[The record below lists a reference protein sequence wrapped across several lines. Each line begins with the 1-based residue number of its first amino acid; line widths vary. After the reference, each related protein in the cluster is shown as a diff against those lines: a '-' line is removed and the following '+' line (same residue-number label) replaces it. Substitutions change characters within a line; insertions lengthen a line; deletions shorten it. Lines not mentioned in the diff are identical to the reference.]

1 MSHKLLTISCA
12 VAAALSI
19 AACGKKEEAKPA
31 DAAAPAAAPAA
42 AGDVVVKL
50 GFAAPLTGPQAHY
63 GEEYKNGVTLA
74 IEDANAEKP
83 TIDGKPVKFELLAE
97 DDLADPKTATQV
109 AQKFVDAKVNGIIGH
124 FNSGTAIPASK
135 IYSDAGIPQVAMATA
150 PAFTQQGFKTTF
162 RSMTS
167 DTQQGTVMG
176 KFVVET
182 LKAKKIAIIDDRS
195 AYGQGLADEF
205 DKAAKALGVEIVKR
219 EFTSTSATD
228 FMAILTGIKGAQPDL
243 IFFGGVDAQ
252 AAPMVKQM
260 QKLGVKAPL
269 LSGDGTQTGNFIKLA
284 ADAAEGQYASA
295 AGAPKEQLPGYAS
308 FAEKLKNKYNAEV
321 VIYSPYS
328 YDAVKVMAMAMK
340 AADSADPKQYL
351 PKLAAT
357 NYQGAT
363 GHITFDAQGNRQR
376 SAVTIYQVK
385 QGKWEVIGVVG
396 GENTAQ
402 ADAPTA
408 GKAAGAQ

>member
-42 AGDVVVKL
+42 AGEVVVKL

-83 TIDGKPVKFELLAE
+83 TIDGKPVKFELMAE
-97 DDLADPKTATQV
+97 DDLADPKTATQI

-124 FNSGTAIPASK
+124 FNSGCAIPASK

-150 PAFTQQGFKTTF
+150 PAYTQQGFKTTF

-182 LKAKKIAIIDDRS
+182 LKAKKIAIIDDRT

-205 DKAAKALGVEIVKR
+205 EKAVKANGGEVVKR
-219 EFTSTSATD
+219 EFTTDKATD
-228 FMAILTGIKGAQPDL
+228 FAAILTALKASSPDVVFYGGA
-243 IFFGGVDAQ
+243 DAQ
-252 AAPMVKQM
+252 SAPMAKQM
-260 QKLGVKAPL
+260 KRLGLKAPL
-269 LSGDGTQTGNFIKLA
+269 VSGEMTKTPTFLKLA
-284 ADAAEGQYASA
+284 GKEAEGSIASL
-295 AGAPKEQLPGYAS
+295 AGLPLDQMPKGKDYETRYKAR
-308 FAEKLKNKYNAEV
+308 FNADV
-321 VIYSPYS
+321 ATYSPYG
-328 YDAVKVMAMAMK
+328 YDATRAVIEAMKKANSVEPSKYLPTLAKNEYAGVTSSSWAYDDKGDLKDGGITVYKVENGEWKVM
-340 AADSADPKQYL
+340 Q
-351 PKLAAT
+351 
-357 NYQGAT
+357 
-363 GHITFDAQGNRQR
+363 
-376 SAVTIYQVK
+376 TI
-385 QGKWEVIGVVG
+385 GK
-396 GENTAQ
+396 
-402 ADAPTA
+402 
-408 GKAAGAQ
+408 

>member
-182 LKAKKIAIIDDRS
+182 LKAKKIAIIDDRT

-205 DKAAKALGVEIVKR
+205 EKAVKANGGEVVKR
-219 EFTSTSATD
+219 EFTTDKATD
-228 FMAILTGIKGAQPDL
+228 FAAILTTLKATNPDVVFYGGA
-243 IFFGGVDAQ
+243 DAQ
-252 AAPMVKQM
+252 SAPMAKQM
-260 QKLGVKAPL
+260 KRLGLKAPL
-269 LSGDGTQTGNFIKLA
+269 VSGEMTKTPTFLKLA
-284 ADAAEGQYASA
+284 GKEAEGSIASL
-295 AGAPKEQLPGYAS
+295 AGLPLDQMPKGKDYETRYKAR
-308 FAEKLKNKYNAEV
+308 FNADV
-321 VIYSPYS
+321 ATYSPYG
-328 YDAVKVMAMAMK
+328 YDATRVVIEAMKKANSVEPSKYLPELAKIEYAGVTSSSWAYDDKGDLKDGGITVYKVENGEWKVM
-340 AADSADPKQYL
+340 QTL
-351 PKLAAT
+351 
-357 NYQGAT
+357 
-363 GHITFDAQGNRQR
+363 
-376 SAVTIYQVK
+376 
-385 QGKWEVIGVVG
+385 GK
-396 GENTAQ
+396 
-402 ADAPTA
+402 
-408 GKAAGAQ
+408 

>member
-31 DAAAPAAAPAA
+31 DTAAAPAAAAP
-42 AGDVVVKL
+42 AGDLVVKL

-83 TIDGKPVKFELLAE
+83 TIDGKPVKFELVAE
-97 DDLADPKTATQV
+97 DDLADPKAATQI

-150 PAFTQQGFKTTF
+150 PAYTQQGFKTTF

-176 KFVVET
+176 KFVVEV
-182 LKAKKIAIIDDRS
+182 LKAKKIAIIDDRT

-205 DKAAKALGVEIVKR
+205 EKAVKANGGEVVKR
-219 EFTSTSATD
+219 EFTTD
-228 FMAILTGIKGAQPDL
+228 KSNDFAAILTTLKGVSPDAV
-243 IFFGGVDAQ
+243 FYGGADAQ
-252 AAPMVKQM
+252 SAPMAKQM
-260 QKLGVKAPL
+260 KRLGLKAPL
-269 LSGDGTQTGNFIKLA
+269 VSGEMTKTPTFLKLA
-284 ADAAEGQYASA
+284 GKEAEGSIASL
-295 AGAPKEQLPGYAS
+295 AGLPLEQMPKGKDYETRYKAR
-308 FAEKLKNKYNAEV
+308 FNADV
-321 VIYSPYS
+321 ATYSPYG
-328 YDAVKVMAMAMK
+328 YDATRVVIEAMKKANSVEPAKYLPELAKIEYAGVTSSSWAYDDKGDLKDGGITVYKVENGEWKVM
-340 AADSADPKQYL
+340 Q
-351 PKLAAT
+351 T
-357 NYQGAT
+357 
-363 GHITFDAQGNRQR
+363 
-376 SAVTIYQVK
+376 V
-385 QGKWEVIGVVG
+385 GK
-396 GENTAQ
+396 
-402 ADAPTA
+402 
-408 GKAAGAQ
+408 

>member
-31 DAAAPAAAPAA
+31 DTAAAPAAAAP
-42 AGDVVVKL
+42 AGDLVVKL

-83 TIDGKPVKFELLAE
+83 TIDGKPVKFELVAE
-97 DDLADPKTATQV
+97 DDLADPKAATQI

-150 PAFTQQGFKTTF
+150 PAYTQQGFKTTF

-176 KFVVET
+176 KFVVEV
-182 LKAKKIAIIDDRS
+182 LKANKVAIIDDRT

-205 DKAAKALGVEIVKR
+205 EKAVKANGGEVVKR
-219 EFTSTSATD
+219 EFTTDKATD
-228 FMAILTGIKGAQPDL
+228 FAAILTTLKGVSPDAV
-243 IFFGGVDAQ
+243 FYGGADAQ
-252 AAPMVKQM
+252 SAPMAKQM
-260 QKLGVKAPL
+260 KRLGLKAPL
-269 LSGDGTQTGNFIKLA
+269 VSGEMTKTPTFLKLA
-284 ADAAEGQYASA
+284 GKEAEGSIASL
-295 AGAPKEQLPGYAS
+295 AGLPLDQMPKGKDYETRYKAR
-308 FAEKLKNKYNAEV
+308 FNADV
-321 VIYSPYS
+321 ATYSPYG
-328 YDAVKVMAMAMK
+328 YDATRVVIEAMKKANSVEPAKYLPELAKIEYTGVTSSSWAYDDKGDLKDGGITVYKVENGEWKVM
-340 AADSADPKQYL
+340 Q
-351 PKLAAT
+351 T
-357 NYQGAT
+357 
-363 GHITFDAQGNRQR
+363 
-376 SAVTIYQVK
+376 V
-385 QGKWEVIGVVG
+385 GK
-396 GENTAQ
+396 
-402 ADAPTA
+402 
-408 GKAAGAQ
+408 

>member
-31 DAAAPAAAPAA
+31 DTAAAPAAAAP
-42 AGDVVVKL
+42 AGDLVVKL

-83 TIDGKPVKFELLAE
+83 TIDGKPVKFELVAE
-97 DDLADPKTATQV
+97 DDLADPKAATQI

-150 PAFTQQGFKTTF
+150 PAYTQQGFKTTF

-176 KFVVET
+176 KFVVEV
-182 LKAKKIAIIDDRS
+182 LKAKKVAIIDDRT

-205 DKAAKALGVEIVKR
+205 EKAVKANGGEVVKR
-219 EFTSTSATD
+219 EFTTDKATD
-228 FMAILTGIKGAQPDL
+228 FAAILTTLKGVSPDAV
-243 IFFGGVDAQ
+243 FYGGADAQ
-252 AAPMVKQM
+252 SAPMAKQM
-260 QKLGVKAPL
+260 KRLGLKAPL
-269 LSGDGTQTGNFIKLA
+269 VSGEMTKTPTFLKLA
-284 ADAAEGQYASA
+284 GKEAEGSIASL
-295 AGAPKEQLPGYAS
+295 AGLPLEQMPKGKDYETRYKAR
-308 FAEKLKNKYNAEV
+308 FNAEV
-321 VIYSPYS
+321 ATYSPYG
-328 YDAVKVMAMAMK
+328 YDATRVVIEAMKKANSVEPAKYLPELAKIEYTGVTSSSWAYDDKGDLKDGGITVYKVENGEWKVM
-340 AADSADPKQYL
+340 Q
-351 PKLAAT
+351 T
-357 NYQGAT
+357 
-363 GHITFDAQGNRQR
+363 
-376 SAVTIYQVK
+376 V
-385 QGKWEVIGVVG
+385 GK
-396 GENTAQ
+396 
-402 ADAPTA
+402 
-408 GKAAGAQ
+408 

>member
-176 KFVVET
+176 KFVVNT
-182 LKAKKIAIIDDRS
+182 LKAKKIAIIDDRT

-205 DKAAKALGVEIVKR
+205 EKAVKANGGEVVKR
-219 EFTSTSATD
+219 EFTTDKATD
-228 FMAILTGIKGAQPDL
+228 FAAILTTLKATNPDVVFYGGA
-243 IFFGGVDAQ
+243 DAQ
-252 AAPMVKQM
+252 SAPMAKQM
-260 QKLGVKAPL
+260 KRLGLKAPL
-269 LSGDGTQTGNFIKLA
+269 VSGEMTKTPTFLKLA
-284 ADAAEGQYASA
+284 GKEAEGSIASL
-295 AGAPKEQLPGYAS
+295 AGLPLDQMPKGKDYETRYKAR
-308 FAEKLKNKYNAEV
+308 FNADV
-321 VIYSPYS
+321 ATYSPYG
-328 YDAVKVMAMAMK
+328 YDATRAVIEAMKKANSVEPSKYLPELAKIEYAGVTSSSWAYDDKGDLKDGGITVYKVENGEWKVM
-340 AADSADPKQYL
+340 Q
-351 PKLAAT
+351 
-357 NYQGAT
+357 
-363 GHITFDAQGNRQR
+363 
-376 SAVTIYQVK
+376 TI
-385 QGKWEVIGVVG
+385 GK
-396 GENTAQ
+396 
-402 ADAPTA
+402 
-408 GKAAGAQ
+408 

>member
-31 DAAAPAAAPAA
+31 ETAAAPAAAAP
-42 AGDVVVKL
+42 AGDLVVKL

-83 TIDGKPVKFELLAE
+83 TIDGKPVKFELVAE
-97 DDLADPKTATQV
+97 DDLADPKAATQI

-150 PAFTQQGFKTTF
+150 PAYTQQGFKTTF

-176 KFVVET
+176 KFVVEV
-182 LKAKKIAIIDDRS
+182 LKAKKIAIIDDRT

-205 DKAAKALGVEIVKR
+205 EKAVKANGGEVVKR
-219 EFTSTSATD
+219 EFTTD
-228 FMAILTGIKGAQPDL
+228 KSNDFAAILTTLKGVSPDAV
-243 IFFGGVDAQ
+243 FYGGADAQ
-252 AAPMVKQM
+252 SAPMAKQM
-260 QKLGVKAPL
+260 KRLGLKAPL
-269 LSGDGTQTGNFIKLA
+269 VSGEMTKTPTFLKLA
-284 ADAAEGQYASA
+284 GKEAEGSIASL
-295 AGAPKEQLPGYAS
+295 AGLPLEQMPKGKDYETRYKAR
-308 FAEKLKNKYNAEV
+308 FNADV
-321 VIYSPYS
+321 ATYSPYG
-328 YDAVKVMAMAMK
+328 YDATRVVIEAMKKANSAEPAKYLPELAKIEYAGVTSSSWAYDDKGDLKDGGITVYKVENGEWKVM
-340 AADSADPKQYL
+340 Q
-351 PKLAAT
+351 T
-357 NYQGAT
+357 
-363 GHITFDAQGNRQR
+363 
-376 SAVTIYQVK
+376 V
-385 QGKWEVIGVVG
+385 GK
-396 GENTAQ
+396 
-402 ADAPTA
+402 
-408 GKAAGAQ
+408 

>member
-83 TIDGKPVKFELLAE
+83 TIDGKPVKFELVAE
-97 DDLADPKTATQV
+97 DDLADPKVATQV

-124 FNSGTAIPASK
+124 FNSGTSIPASK
-135 IYSDAGIPQVAMATA
+135 IYSDANIPQVAMATA
-150 PAFTQQGFKTTF
+150 PAYTQQGFKTTF

-167 DTQQGTVMG
+167 DTQQGSVMG

-182 LKAKKIAIIDDRS
+182 LKAKKIAIIDDRT

-205 DKAAKALGVEIVKR
+205 EKAVKANGGEVVKR
-219 EFTSTSATD
+219 EFTTDKATD
-228 FMAILTGIKGAQPDL
+228 FAAILTALKAVSPEVVFYGGA
-243 IFFGGVDAQ
+243 DAQ
-252 AAPMVKQM
+252 SAPMAKQM
-260 QKLGVKAPL
+260 KRLGLKAPL
-269 LSGDGTQTGNFIKLA
+269 VSGEMTKTPTFLKLA
-284 ADAAEGQYASA
+284 GKEAEGSIASL
-295 AGAPKEQLPGYAS
+295 AGLPLEQMPKGKDYETRYKAR
-308 FAEKLKNKYNAEV
+308 FNVDVAT
-321 VIYSPYS
+321 YSPYG
-328 YDAVKVMAMAMK
+328 YDATRVVIEAMKKANSVEPAKYLPELAKIEYTGVTSSNWAYDDKGDLKDGGITVYKVENGEWKVM
-340 AADSADPKQYL
+340 QTL
-351 PKLAAT
+351 
-357 NYQGAT
+357 
-363 GHITFDAQGNRQR
+363 
-376 SAVTIYQVK
+376 
-385 QGKWEVIGVVG
+385 GK
-396 GENTAQ
+396 
-402 ADAPTA
+402 
-408 GKAAGAQ
+408 